1 MYENAHIAL
10 IANPRAGNGR
20 GEDAARK
27 VLHLLGSKL
36 GQAHLSLTYTENAAH
51 ATEIIA
57 NLSSD
62 IELVVAI
69 GGDGVI
75 NEVVNGLM
83 LHEEGQR
90 PALGVIPLGT
100 GNDYAATLGISL
112 KIAEAIDQLVAG
124 KRKQAD
130 VGVCNGKYFAETLSF
145 GLDAA
150 IAAGVMKRRKKN
162 GRSGKAAYLMCG
174 FDQLFF
180 HLKPTSYKADFEDP
194 SGIVRS
200 VTDKAY
206 LFAVQIGPTYG
217 GRFRV
222 CPDARIDDGL
232 FDICIAHPP
241 LNPLTATAVFLSAKN
256 GHHTNAKN
264 IEMSRVR
271 SLKVHFEEPPAA
283 QLDGEP
289 IVACDFDVSLIPRAL
304 TVITS

>member
-1 MYENAHIAL
+1 MQENSHIAL
-10 IANPRAGNGR
+10 IANPRAQNGR
-20 GEDAARK
+20 GQEAARK
-27 VLHLLGSKL
+27 AFELLRSKL
-36 GQAHLSLTYTENAAH
+36 GEAQLSLTFTEDAAH

-57 NLSSD
+57 NLPADVS
-62 IELVVAI
+62 LAVAV

-83 LHEEGQR
+83 MHEEPLR
-90 PALGVIPLGT
+90 PALGLIPMGT

-112 KIAEAIDQLVAG
+112 NVTEAVDQLLAG
-124 KRKQAD
+124 REKQAD
-130 VGVCNGKYFAETLSF
+130 IGVCNGKYFAETLSF

-150 IAAGVMKRRKKN
+150 IALGVMEKRKKN
-162 GRSGKAAYLMCG
+162 GKSGKAAYLMCG

-194 SGIVRS
+194 SGTVRS
-200 VTDKAY
+200 VADEAY

-222 CPDARIDDGL
+222 CPDARLDDGL

-241 LNPLTATAVFLSAKN
+241 LNSLTATAVFLSAKN
-256 GHHTNAKN
+256 GHHTNARR
-264 IEMSRVR
+264 IEMRRAR
-271 SLKVHFEEPPAA
+271 SLKVHFEKPPSS

-289 IVACDFDVSLIPRAL
+289 IVACDFDVSLIPRAI